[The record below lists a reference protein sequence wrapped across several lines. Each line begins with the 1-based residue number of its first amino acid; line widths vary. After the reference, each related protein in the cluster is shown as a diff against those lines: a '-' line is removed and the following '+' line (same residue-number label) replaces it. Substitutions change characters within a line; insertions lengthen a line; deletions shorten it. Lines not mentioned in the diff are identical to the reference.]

1 MQPWRNLDEATTK
14 DGKLVLR
21 QRGERDFLLTI
32 DGRVLMSSMLHRSED
47 SLAKLAFERIATLP
61 KPRVLTAGL
70 GLGFTLRALLDV
82 LPRGAHVEVAELH
95 EVIVRWCEGP
105 LAPIHQHAT
114 SDPRVSVK
122 LGDVMNSVRA
132 AALDD
137 RLAYDA
143 IVLDLMEGPSQSRAY
158 ANGLIYG
165 PRALES
171 VKKALAPG
179 GVYAVW
185 GEEDDPTFLDKLM
198 HAGFDA
204 RRVIVGK
211 GGPRHVVYIAMPATA
226 ARSYRGVVRGG
237 VLGHGGPD
245 APVEEEASPRRKGSP
260 PASDPRAGKGPKS
273 RGSAPERRPQ
283 RRR

>member
-1 MQPWRNLDEATTK
+1 M
-14 DGKLVLR
+14 
-21 QRGERDFLLTI
+21 
-32 DGRVLMSSMLHRSED
+32 
-47 SLAKLAFERIATLP
+47 
-61 KPRVLTAGL
+61 
-70 GLGFTLRALLDV
+70 
-82 LPRGAHVEVAELH
+82 
-95 EVIVRWCEGP
+95 
-105 LAPIHQHAT
+105 
-114 SDPRVSVK
+114 K

-260 PASDPRAGKGPKS
+260 PASDPRSGKGPKS